1 MNTVLLIGRILF
13 AFMFV
18 TGGLNHLTKAEAMAG
33 YASYK
38 KVPAPKFANLAS
50 GVLLIAARSEA
61 IPLPRWIQKG

>member
-50 GVLLIAARSEA
+50 GLLLIA
-61 IPLPRWIQKG
+61 